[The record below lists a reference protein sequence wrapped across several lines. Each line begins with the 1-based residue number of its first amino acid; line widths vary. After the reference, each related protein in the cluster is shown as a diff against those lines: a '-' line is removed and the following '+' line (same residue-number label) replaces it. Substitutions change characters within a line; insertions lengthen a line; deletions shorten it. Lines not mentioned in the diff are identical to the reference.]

1 MKKITL
7 MAATV
12 ISTATLAGTS
22 MTASAACKQNAN
34 INSNRI
40 KVIQV
45 DQSCDLDSLLS
56 QLKNCLPGIQ
66 FPQIQQPCQ
75 PGTSTPDTNLPTPE
89 LPEVETPSPELPDQD
104 VSTPEIP
111 DQDTST
117 PELPD
122 NSTPETETPAPE
134 QNHSYVQQ
142 IVNLVNEERAK
153 EGLAPL
159 TLDTKVSA
167 AAQVRAQEIVTSFSH
182 TRPDGASFATALKEQ
197 NISYRRAGENI
208 AWGQK
213 SPEAVMNAWMNS
225 SGHRANIMNENF
237 TTIGVGYYQVNGV
250 NYWCQLFTA

>member
-34 INSNRI
+34 INSYRI

-75 PGTSTPDTNLPTPE
+75 PGTGTPDISLPTPE
-89 LPEVETPSPELPDQD
+89 LPETETPSPEL
-104 VSTPEIP
+104 P

-134 QNHSYVQQ
+134 ENLSNVLQ

-159 TLDTKVSA
+159 TLDTNVSA

-182 TRPDGASFATALKEQ
+182 TRPDGTSFSTAL
-197 NISYRRAGENI
+197 
-208 AWGQK
+208 
-213 SPEAVMNAWMNS
+213 
-225 SGHRANIMNENF
+225 
-237 TTIGVGYYQVNGV
+237 
-250 NYWCQLFTA
+250 